1 MQIKGVLFDMD
12 GVLLESEDFIARA
25 AIMMFKERG
34 LQVKRE
40 DFKPFVGA
48 GEDKYLGGVAEKYN
62 HPYKIEEIKKR
73 AYDIYDELVAGNLKP
88 LEGVPEFIERCRN
101 KGLKL
106 AVATSADKRKML
118 INLRETGLNS
128 DTFDALVNG
137 SEVEKKK
144 PNPDIFI
151 LAANK
156 INLEPKECLVVED
169 AINGV
174 EAARNAGAKC
184 LALTTS
190 FSNEDLKEADW
201 IAKNLKEAPEESINW

>member
-1 MQIKGVLFDMD
+1 MHIKGVLFDMD

-34 LQVKRE
+34 LDVKQE

-48 GEDKYLGGVAEKYN
+48 GEDRYLGGVAEKYN
-62 HPYKIEEIKKR
+62 HPYKIDELKKR
-73 AYDIYDELVAGNLKP
+73 AYDIYDQLVAGKLKP
-88 LEGVPEFIERCRN
+88 LEGVPEFIEKCRK
-101 KGLKL
+101 KGLRL
-106 AVATSADKRKML
+106 AVATSADERKML

-128 DTFDALVNG
+128 NTFDALVNG
-137 SEVEKKK
+137 SEVKKKK

-151 LAANK
+151 LAAKK
-156 INLEPKECLVVED
+156 INLKPDECLVVED

-174 EAARNAGAKC
+174 DAARNAGAKC

-190 FSNEDLKEADW
+190 FNKEDLKEADW
-201 IAKNLKEAPEESINW
+201 IAGNLKEAPEEAINW